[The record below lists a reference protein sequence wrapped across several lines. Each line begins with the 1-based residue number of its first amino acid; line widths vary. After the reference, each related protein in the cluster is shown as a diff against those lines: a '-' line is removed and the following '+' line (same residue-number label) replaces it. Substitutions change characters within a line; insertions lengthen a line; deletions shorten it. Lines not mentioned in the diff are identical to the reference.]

1 MDNMSALSGTDAL
14 SVMNATRGYGYNDG
28 FGMNNGWFWIILLL
42 FFGRGFYGNDNG
54 VQDNFISNEFI
65 KRDIFNTNQ
74 NVSSTACQTQRDVL
88 EGKYDTQIAINNAS
102 AKAQECCCETNRN
115 IDSVRYDTLLNF
127 KDLQAQLASCC
138 CDLKTAVHAEA
149 ETTRGLIQAN
159 TIQDLRDR
167 LAASQRET
175 DTANLALQNNA
186 QTQTLLAQINKVPQP
201 AYLTCSPYVP
211 STYAF
216 NNCGCGCV
224 TPTVV

>member
-1 MDNMSALSGTDAL
+1 MDSLSGTDAL
-14 SVMNATRGYGYNDG
+14 SVMNATRGNYYGFD
-28 FGMNNGWFWIILLL
+28 GMNSWFWIVLLL
-42 FFGRGFYGNDNG
+42 FFGRGNFGGYGNESSLVSD
-54 VQDNFISNEFI
+54 EFI

-74 NVSSTACQTQRDVL
+74 NVSTTSCQTQRDVL

-102 AKAQECCCETNRN
+102 AQAQACCCETNRN

-127 KDLQAQLASCC
+127 KDMQAQLASCC
-138 CDLKTAVHAEA
+138 CDLKTAIHAEG

-167 LAASQRET
+167 LAQSQRET

-201 AYLTCSPYVP
+201 AYITCSPY
-211 STYAF
+211 TTAY
-216 NNCGCGCV
+216 NCGCNC
-224 TPTVV
+224 

>member
-1 MDNMSALSGTDAL
+1 MTEGMTPADFSA
-14 SVMNATRGYGYNDG
+14 VMGNNRYDDG
-28 FGMNNGWFWIILLL
+28 FGMNGGWFWIVILLL
-42 FFGRGFYGNDNG
+42 FGRGNFFGND
-54 VQDNFISNEFI
+54 QTLTSEEFI

-74 NVSSTACQTQRDVL
+74 NVSATACQTQRDIL
-88 EGKYDTQIAINNAS
+88 EGKYDTQIAINNA
-102 AKAQECCCETNRN
+102 AAQAQACCCETNRN

-127 KDLQAQLASCC
+127 KDMQAQLANCC
-138 CDLKTAVHAEA
+138 CDLKTAIHAEGEA
-149 ETTRGLIQAN
+149 TRGLIQAN

-167 LAASQRET
+167 LSQSQRET

-224 TPTVV
+224 TPTIV